1 MDYFQQAI
9 KIDPNDALA
18 YAGLADCYNLLDD
31 WGETAPRDSFP
42 KARAAAERAIALD
55 DSLAEAH
62 ASLAMSRAAYNW
74 DWVGAEQEFKR
85 AIQLNP
91 NYPVAHQWYGLLLA
105 GLGRFP
111 EAEAE
116 VKRARQLDPLSA
128 IINMAV
134 AEVYTWERRYDEA
147 LAEYRRVIELD
158 PSFPGAFGNIA
169 EVYERKHMYAEA
181 LQALK
186 HKANLIGD
194 PESARTLDKVYA
206 RSGWSAV
213 TREEL
218 NGELQRRSKGHYVN
232 PTGVAGF
239 YAELG
244 DNSHAF
250 EWLQRAYEEHSSGMQ
265 FLAVSS
271 EFGPIRSSLQ
281 YKYWLGVL
289 ALPIIH

>member
-1 MDYFQQAI
+1 MVAAEHTVSRILESD
-9 KIDPNDALA
+9 
-18 YAGLADCYNLLDD
+18 
-31 WGETAPRDSFP
+31 
-42 KARAAAERAIALD
+42 RAARLVEQHALD
-55 DSLAEAH
+55 PALPGLEEIIEKLFAGTFG
-62 ASLAMSRAAYNW
+62 MR
-74 DWVGAEQEFKR
+74 
-85 AIQLNP
+85 
-91 NYPVAHQWYGLLLA
+91 PVNTY
-105 GLGRFP
+105 
-111 EAEAE
+111 EAE

-134 AEVYTWERRYDEA
+134 AEVYTWERHYDEA
-147 LAEYRRVIELD
+147 LKEYSRVIELD
-158 PSFPGAFGNIA
+158 PSFPGAFGNMA
-169 EVYERKHMYAEA
+169 EVYESKHMYAEA

-194 PESARTLDKVYA
+194 PESDRTLDKVYA

-271 EFGPIRSSLQ
+271 EFDSVRSSPQ
-281 YKYWLGVL
+281 YQYWLGVL
-289 ALPIIH
+289 ALPVIR